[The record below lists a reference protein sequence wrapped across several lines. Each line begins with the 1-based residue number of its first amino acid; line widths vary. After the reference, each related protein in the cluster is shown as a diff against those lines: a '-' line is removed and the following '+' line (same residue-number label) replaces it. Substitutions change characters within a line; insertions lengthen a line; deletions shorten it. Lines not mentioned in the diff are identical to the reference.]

1 MPSTAHNYDLERA
14 RRSLTA
20 TQRAA
25 ADALLHRR
33 PAVVAGT
40 RVIIDETA
48 KKVWFDEVA
57 AKMAELNLPAQ
68 YVGPF
73 CDLAGVPD

>member
-1 MPSTAHNYDLERA
+1 MPSTAHNYDLAAA
-14 RRSLTA
+14 RKKLNA
-20 TQRAA
+20 VARAA
-25 ADALLHRR
+25 AEGLLNRR

-40 RVIIDETA
+40 RVIIDEAA

-68 YVGPF
+68 HVGPF